1 MRSRREIEK
10 LVSQILRKLEI
21 NAPPV
26 PVEEIAVA
34 QGLPVIE
41 SPFASDVSGALIRTD
56 GLAGI
61 AVNGTQHP
69 NRKRF
74 TIAHELGHYL
84 LEHEGEGDHLDW
96 KFTVLRRDGNSSEAN
111 DTQEMEANF
120 FAASLLMPRD
130 CLRRDLSLRA
140 SFNGEAE
147 LQQDDI
153 LVLAKKYQV
162 SEKAMSY
169 RLINLGLIS
178 PI

>member
-1 MRSRREIEK
+1 MRSHREIEQ
-10 LVSQILRKLEI
+10 LVQQILRKHEI
-21 NAPPV
+21 NEPPI
-26 PVEEIAVA
+26 PVEEISVGEGLAV
-34 QGLPVIE
+34 LE
-41 SPFASDVSGALIRTD
+41 SPFASDVSGALIRS
-56 GLAGI
+56 GGIAGI
-61 AVNGTQHP
+61 AVNASQHP

-84 LEHEGEGDHLDW
+84 LEHKGNEDHLDW

-130 CLRRDLSLRA
+130 YLRRDLNLRA
-140 SFNGEAE
+140 NFNGEAE

-153 LVLAKKYQV
+153 LTLARRYQV

-169 RLINLGLIS
+169 RLINLGLVS
-178 PI
+178 PV